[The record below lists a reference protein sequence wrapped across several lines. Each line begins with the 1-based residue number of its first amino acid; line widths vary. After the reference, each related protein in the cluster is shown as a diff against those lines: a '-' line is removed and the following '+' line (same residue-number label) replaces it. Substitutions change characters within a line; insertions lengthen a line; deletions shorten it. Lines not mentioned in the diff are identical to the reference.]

1 MKIKL
6 ISLIILVFLIILFS
20 EQLSQKETIDF
31 NQQNIKITICGEL
44 ENPGIYEIELG
55 TTFQELLEIIKLKES
70 ADLSSFNPL
79 TIIKA
84 NDYLVIPKQGHDLIS
99 INYGT
104 YQQLLTVKGIGP
116 VLANKII
123 EYRSNYGLFQR
134 LEDLKLIKG
143 IKEKIFIKIKDYL
156 CL

>member
-1 MKIKL
+1 MKIK
-6 ISLIILVFLIILFS
+6 IIILIILVFLIILFS
-20 EQLSQKETIDF
+20 EQLSRQETIDF
-31 NQQNIKITICGEL
+31 NHQKIKIMISGEL
-44 ENPGIYEIELG
+44 NNPGIYEIELG
-55 TTFQELLEIIKLKES
+55 TTFQELFESLELKAN

-79 TIIKA
+79 AIIKSH
-84 NDYLVIPKQGHDLIS
+84 DYLVIPRQGHDLIS

-123 EYRSNYGLFQR
+123 EHRSHNGLFQS

-143 IKEKIFIKIKDYL
+143 IKEKIFTKIKDYL